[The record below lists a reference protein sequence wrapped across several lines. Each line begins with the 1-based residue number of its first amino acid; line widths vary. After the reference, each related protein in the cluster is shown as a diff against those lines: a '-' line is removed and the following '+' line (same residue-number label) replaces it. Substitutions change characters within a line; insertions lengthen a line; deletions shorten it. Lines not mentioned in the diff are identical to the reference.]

1 LGDRATEIVECDRLV
16 LATGYLEHPNL
27 LGVPGED
34 LPHVSHYS
42 EEAHGLARL
51 NVVIVG
57 GKNSAVELALNAF
70 RAGARVTVV
79 HRGPAL
85 KPTVKYWLKP
95 DFENRVKAGEI
106 AVRWDTVVQ
115 EITAR
120 DVVVRDPGGVA
131 RLPADRVFLLTG
143 YRPDF
148 ALLSA
153 IGIALDPDTGRPAHD
168 PETLETN
175 LKGVHL
181 AGSLTAGKFTSEVFI
196 ENGRYDGERIFGDA
210 ESRARARAQA
220 AGITRPAGE

>member
-1 LGDRATEIVECDRLV
+1 
-16 LATGYLEHPNL
+16 
-27 LGVPGED
+27 
-34 LPHVSHYS
+34 
-42 EEAHGLARL
+42 
-51 NVVIVG
+51 
-57 GKNSAVELALNAF
+57 
-70 RAGARVTVV
+70 VTVV

-131 RLPADRVFLLTG
+131 RLPAHRVFLLTG
-143 YRPDF
+143 FRPDF
-148 ALLSA
+148 DLLRS
-153 IGIALDPDTGRPAHD
+153 IGIAVDEETGRPVHD

-175 LKGVHL
+175 VPGVYL

-210 ESRARARAQA
+210 ESRRRAEVQGARVQ
-220 AGITRPAGE
+220 RPVGE